1 MQILIRQKRPCS
13 SFTCSLRKL
22 SSGIADWKPILEERV
37 WVGSFCNQEI
47 NLLRVLQICARN
59 SASMEG
65 KVCHGQ
71 IILTGLQTDTL
82 TSNMIMNMY
91 SKCGLTEWARKV
103 FDRMP
108 ERTVVSWNTMIGS
121 LTRNGEEVEALNLF
135 IQMQREYIP
144 FSEFTLSS
152 VICACAAKLAVSECK
167 QLHAFALKAA
177 INSNVFVGTAIIDV
191 YSKCYL
197 IKDASKV
204 FEHLNEKSEVTWSSM
219 VAGYVENELY
229 EEALILF
236 QKAQMINLEHNQF
249 MISSALSA
257 CAGLA
262 GMIEGKQVHA
272 VLCKTGFG
280 SNIFVG
286 SSLVDMYSKSGSI
299 EDAYIAFSSVDNKNA
314 VVWNSII
321 SGFSRQ
327 AQSLET
333 MILFEKM
340 QQIGMRP
347 DEITYVSVLSA
358 CSHMG
363 LVESGR
369 RYFDLMVK
377 EHKLLPNIYHYSCMV
392 DILGRSGLIFEAK
405 DLIETMP
412 FDATASIWGS
422 LLASCR
428 VYGNVD
434 VAEFAAK
441 HLFKIEPENAGN
453 YVLLSN
459 VYAANKKWEEVANSR
474 KVLKDSEAKKE
485 RGKSWIEIKNKV
497 HTFIVGERSHPRID
511 EIYLKLEDLMVE
523 MKKMDYMVK
532 TDNDL
537 HDVDENQKKELL
549 RHHSEKLALTFG
561 LMCLQSGAP
570 IRIMKNLRICGDC
583 HCFMKLASTIT
594 KRKIIVR
601 DVNRFHHFK
610 NGVCSCKEFW

>member
-1 MQILIRQKRPCS
+1 MQTLRRHKRPCS
-13 SFTCSLRKL
+13 SLTCSLRKL
-22 SSGIADWKPILEERV
+22 SAGLADCKPILEERV
-37 WVGSFCNQEI
+37 WVSSICNQEI
-47 NLLRVLQICARN
+47 NIQSVLQICAR
-59 SASMEG
+59 SRASMEG

-71 IILTGLQTDTL
+71 IILAGLQTDTL
-82 TSNMIMNMY
+82 TSNMLINMY
-91 SKCGLTEWARKV
+91 SKCGLTECARRV
-103 FDRMP
+103 FDRMRD
-108 ERTVVSWNTMIGS
+108 RTVVSWNTMIGS
-121 LTRNGEEVEALNLF
+121 LARQGEEVEALSLF
-135 IQMQREYIP
+135 IQMQREYRP
-144 FSEFTLSS
+144 FSEYTLSS

-191 YSKCYL
+191 YSKCCL

-204 FEHLNEKSEVTWSSM
+204 FEYLNGKSEVTWSSM
-219 VAGYVENELY
+219 VAGYVQNELY
-229 EEALILF
+229 DEALLLF
-236 QKAQMINLEHNQF
+236 HKAQMINLEHNQF

-262 GMIEGKQVHA
+262 AMIEGKQVHA

-299 EDAYIAFSSVDNKNA
+299 EDAYIAFSSLDNKNV

-347 DEITYVSVLSA
+347 NEITYVSVLSA

-377 EHKLLPNIYHYSCMV
+377 EHELLPNIYHFSCMV

-441 HLFKIEPENAGN
+441 HLFEIEPENAGN

-459 VYAANKKWEEVANSR
+459 VYAANKKWDEVANSR
-474 KVLKDSEAKKE
+474 KVLKESEAKKE
-485 RGKSWIEIKNKV
+485 TGKSWIEIKNKV
-497 HTFIVGERSHPRID
+497 HTFVVGERNHSRID
-511 EIYLKLEDLMVE
+511 EIYLKLEDLMVQ
-523 MKKMDYMVK
+523 MKKMDYK
-532 TDNDL
+532 AKIDNDL
-537 HDVDENQKKELL
+537 HDVDENRKKELL

-561 LMCLQSGAP
+561 LMCLHSGAP

-583 HCFMKLASTIT
+583 HCFMKHASTIT

-601 DVNRFHHFK
+601 DVNRFHHFE
-610 NGVCSCKEFW
+610 NGLCSCKEFW

>member
-1 MQILIRQKRPCS
+1 
-13 SFTCSLRKL
+13 
-22 SSGIADWKPILEERV
+22 
-37 WVGSFCNQEI
+37 
-47 NLLRVLQICARN
+47 
-59 SASMEG
+59 MEG

-71 IILTGLQTDTL
+71 IILVGLQIDTL
-82 TSNMIMNMY
+82 TSNMLINMY
-91 SKCGLTEWARKV
+91 SKCGLTECARRV
-103 FDRMP
+103 FDRMRD
-108 ERTVVSWNTMIGS
+108 RTVVSWNTMIGS
-121 LTRNGEEVEALNLF
+121 LARQGEEVEALSLF
-135 IQMQREYIP
+135 IQMQREYRP
-144 FSEFTLSS
+144 FSEYTLSS

-191 YSKCYL
+191 YSKCCL

-204 FEHLNEKSEVTWSSM
+204 FEYLNGKSEVTWSSM
-219 VAGYVENELY
+219 VAGYVQNELY
-229 EEALILF
+229 DEALLLF
-236 QKAQMINLEHNQF
+236 HKAQMINLEHNQF

-262 GMIEGKQVHA
+262 AMIEGKQVHA

-299 EDAYIAFSSVDNKNA
+299 EDAYIAFSSLDNKNV

-347 DEITYVSVLSA
+347 NEITYVSVLSA

-377 EHKLLPNIYHYSCMV
+377 EHELLPNIYHFSCMV

-441 HLFKIEPENAGN
+441 HLFEIEPENAGN

-459 VYAANKKWEEVANSR
+459 VYAANKKWDEVANSR
-474 KVLKDSEAKKE
+474 KVLKESEAKKE
-485 RGKSWIEIKNKV
+485 TGKSWIEIKNKV
-497 HTFIVGERSHPRID
+497 HTFVVGERNHSRID
-511 EIYLKLEDLMVE
+511 EIYLKLEDLMVQ
-523 MKKMDYMVK
+523 MKKMDYK
-532 TDNDL
+532 AKIDNDL
-537 HDVDENQKKELL
+537 HDVDENRKKELL

-561 LMCLQSGAP
+561 LMCLHSGAP

-583 HCFMKLASTIT
+583 HCFMKHASTIT

-601 DVNRFHHFK
+601 DVNRFHHFE
-610 NGVCSCKEFW
+610 NGLCSCKEFW